1 VLGWT
6 PKAGLAAGLARTWAW
21 AFQEVNAG
29 SVGG

>member
-1 VLGWT
+1 VLGWRAT
-6 PKAGLAAGLARTWAW
+6 IDLREGLRRTWAW